1 MNKVLPAIALFVALT
16 SAAQDIEQTDD
27 GQADLRLN
35 PEIEDVVASTDA
47 DYSAYPFIRLQNNK
61 IDLNGDDW
69 SQLADKFA
77 AARRGEG
84 KFTVVY
90 LGDSHIQA
98 DFGGSVLRDRLTQ
111 ASRNAGRGL
120 IIPFRLAGTNQPN
133 DYSIGMTS
141 AYTSSKLMRAPWATE
156 MPFTGIGLQPQ
167 TRDFT
172 LSLKS
177 PTPTKKLRFHSR
189 GSNAVAKT
197 VRADGKPVDFS
208 CSVDDKGLT
217 VIDID
222 TPASKFDIGFSGDK
236 TTVFGGIELIS
247 DSTGTVVHSIGNNGA
262 TFSAYATTDKFGS
275 GLAALNPDLV
285 IIALGTN
292 EAFGRT
298 SAETIQ
304 NDADVLLSAIR
315 SHSPEAKILLIGP
328 TECYKKVY
336 RRRRKGRR
344 RTAYSVVNTKTADMA
359 RAIREYAEG
368 EGMPYYNHYSVAGSA
383 AKMKSAGV
391 LSRDGV
397 HFTAA
402 GYRLWGNLLSDAL
415 LKQLHK

>member
-1 MNKVLPAIALFVALT
+1 MNKVVSAIALFVALT
-16 SAAQDIEQTDD
+16 SAAQEAELTDD
-27 GQADLRLN
+27 QADLRFN
-35 PEIEDVVASTDA
+35 PEIEEVAASDDI
-47 DYSAYPFIRLQNNK
+47 DYSAYPFIRLHHNK
-61 IDLNGDDW
+61 IALNGDDW

-77 AARRGEG
+77 AASRGEG

-98 DFGGSVLRDRLTQ
+98 DFGGSVLRDRLTKV
-111 ASRNAGRGL
+111 SRNAGRGL
-120 IIPFRLAGTNQPN
+120 IIPYRLAGTNQPN

-141 AYTSSKLMRAPWATE
+141 AYTSSKLMRTPWATE
-156 MPFTGIGLQPQ
+156 MPFTGIGLQPVSY
-167 TRDFT
+167 TH
-172 LSLKS
+172 
-177 PTPTKKLRFHSR
+177 LRAH
-189 GSNAVAKT
+189 
-197 VRADGKPVDFS
+197 GKPVDFS
-208 CSVDDKGLT
+208 CSVDGNGLT
-217 VIDID
+217 VIDVD
-222 TPASKFDIGFSGDK
+222 TPASNFDIGFSSDK

-275 GLAALNPDLV
+275 GLATLSPDLV

-304 NDADVLLSAIR
+304 NDVDVLLSAIR
-315 SHSPEAKILLIGP
+315 SHSPEAKILLVGP

-344 RTAYSVVNTKTADMA
+344 RSAYSVVNTKTADMA

-368 EGMPYYNHYSVAGSA
+368 EGIPYYNHYAVAGSA
-383 AKMKSAGV
+383 AKMKSARV

-397 HFTAA
+397 HFPAT

-415 LKQLHK
+415 LKQLQK

>member
-16 SAAQDIEQTDD
+16 SAAQEAELTDN
-27 GQADLRLN
+27 QADLRLN
-35 PEIEDVVASTDA
+35 PEIEEVAASDDI
-47 DYSAYPFIRLQNNK
+47 DYSAYPFIRLHHNK
-61 IDLNGDDW
+61 IALNGDDW

-77 AARRGEG
+77 AASRGEG

-98 DFGGSVLRDRLTQ
+98 DFGGSVLRDRLTKV
-111 ASRNAGRGL
+111 SRIAGRGL
-120 IIPFRLAGTNQPN
+120 IIPYKLAGTNQPN

-141 AYTSSKLMRAPWATE
+141 AYTSSKLMRTPWATE

-167 TRDFT
+167 THDFT

-222 TPASKFDIGFSGDK
+222 TPASNFDIGFSSDK

-275 GLAALNPDLV
+275 GLATLSPDLV

-304 NDADVLLSAIR
+304 NDVDVLLSAIR
-315 SHSPEAKILLIGP
+315 SHSPEAKILLVGP

-344 RTAYSVVNTKTADMA
+344 RSAYSVVNTKTADMA

-368 EGMPYYNHYSVAGSA
+368 EGIPYYNHYAVAGSA
-383 AKMKSAGV
+383 AKMKSARV

-397 HFTAA
+397 HFTAT

-415 LKQLHK
+415 LKQLQK